1 MYLIE
6 LKEVLYTCCSTFLRK
21 RKKRRDNKPN
31 PTIHYKKPKLLININ
46 IQMLLATCCTEMF
59 ISMVVKKLNLKILF
73 SENTHL
79 TALDGQM
86 A

>member
-1 MYLIE
+1 
-6 LKEVLYTCCSTFLRK
+6 
-21 RKKRRDNKPN
+21 
-31 PTIHYKKPKLLININ
+31 
-46 IQMLLATCCTEMF
+46 MLLATCCTEMF